1 MELTSDVSLE
11 NDAISLSHNFAL
23 CSMASIEALSFADH
37 IALSSSIS
45 KRASVSF
52 CKTKDTIKQATI
64 HQETCRNKYRTHW
77 CCLKRN
83 PLGYQRQIFL
93 FFSQHF
99 DGALRNLLLKFRFF
113 QPIPLN
119 IEKNNNENTKFHTIN
134 HTTYL
139 FFEMKM
145 IKEKKKINKKNKR
158 GSAY

>member
-1 MELTSDVSLE
+1 MKLTSDVSLE
-11 NDAISLSHNFAL
+11 NDAISLSYNFAL
-23 CSMASIEALSFADH
+23 CSTASIEAFSFADH

-52 CKTKDTIKQATI
+52 CKTKDTVKGATI

-77 CCLKRN
+77 CCPKRN
-83 PLGYQRQIFL
+83 PLGYQSQIFL

-99 DGALRNLLLKFRFF
+99 DGAFHYLLLKFRFF
-113 QPIPLN
+113 QPIPLD
-119 IEKNNNENTKFHTIN
+119 IEKNNNENMKFHTIN

-145 IKEKKKINKKNKR
+145 IKEKKR